1 MDIKVMKLR
10 ETIKRIL
17 REEDFIPL
25 EDLNTVIKDYEGGF
39 DVFIMDGDKKI
50 GEISFTKEDQPNQYT
65 ISDATIDDEYKGNR
79 IYPKTIINLFK
90 EKPNIIINSVF
101 RSPEAQKAWIY
112 LLSNLP
118 PNIGKSVKYYKDE
131 DTTLFQLK
139 SRNLQESIRRIL
151 REDAL
156 NKPKFFRRRV
166 DIDKVQKLLLF
177 NPQEVYYETKNYEQF
192 KYELTLRAVE
202 AIIWNKYKIGWEDLP
217 EQQEIEF
224 VTKVSDFLE
233 KDIKLIYDSLNQQ

>member
-1 MDIKVMKLR
+1 MDIKVMKPQ
-10 ETIKRIL
+10 ETIK
-17 REEDFIPL
+17 
-25 EDLNTVIKDYEGGF
+25 
-39 DVFIMDGDKKI
+39 
-50 GEISFTKEDQPNQYT
+50 
-65 ISDATIDDEYKGNR
+65 
-79 IYPKTIINLFK
+79 
-90 EKPNIIINSVF
+90 
-101 RSPEAQKAWIY
+101 
-112 LLSNLP
+112 
-118 PNIGKSVKYYKDE
+118 
-131 DTTLFQLK
+131 
-139 SRNLQESIRRIL
+139 RIL